1 MRTRRQQTS
10 RLIDLNQKLSHPL
23 IHPVMP
29 IHEKGKAMKSL
40 RPGTAHKTRPIQD
53 LSTGEHD
60 AYRGKEKLAD
70 GTHCPDCGAVIA
82 NGRWQWLNAA
92 KGAVLE
98 RCPACLRI
106 HDNFP
111 AGYVT
116 LTGSY
121 LAEHRAEI
129 LSIAQNV
136 AAKEKA
142 EHPMQRL
149 MNIVE
154 ENGEVKMTT
163 TDVHLARAIGDAL
176 HRAHGGKL
184 EIKYGPDDNIVR
196 VAWNR

>member
-1 MRTRRQQTS
+1 
-10 RLIDLNQKLSHPL
+10 
-23 IHPVMP
+23 
-29 IHEKGKAMKSL
+29 MKSS
-40 RPGTAHKTRPIQD
+40 RPSSPHQTRPIQD

-60 AYRGKEKLAD
+60 AYRAKQKLSD
-70 GTHCPDCGAVIA
+70 GTRCPDCGAVIA
-82 NGRWQWLNAA
+82 NGRWQWLSAIEGAA
-92 KGAVLE
+92 SE

-121 LAEHRAEI
+121 LDEHRAEI
-129 LSIAQNV
+129 LGIAHNV
-136 AAKEKA
+136 ASKEKA

-149 MNIVE
+149 MNIIE
-154 ENGEVKMTT
+154 ESGEVKITT
-163 TDVHLARAIGDAL
+163 TDIHLARAIGDAL

>member
-1 MRTRRQQTS
+1 
-10 RLIDLNQKLSHPL
+10 
-23 IHPVMP
+23 
-29 IHEKGKAMKSL
+29 MKSP
-40 RPGTAHKTRPIQD
+40 RPSTAHKTRPIQD

-60 AYRGKEKLAD
+60 AYRAKEKLAD
-70 GTHCPDCGAVIA
+70 GTRCPDCGAVIA
-82 NGRWQWLNAA
+82 NGRWQWLNASDA
-92 KGAVLE
+92 AASA

-121 LAEHRAEI
+121 MAEHRAEI

-163 TDVHLARAIGDAL
+163 TDIHLARAIGDAL

-184 EIKYGPDDNIVR
+184 DIKYGPDDNVVR
-196 VAWNR
+196 VAWNRWRYR